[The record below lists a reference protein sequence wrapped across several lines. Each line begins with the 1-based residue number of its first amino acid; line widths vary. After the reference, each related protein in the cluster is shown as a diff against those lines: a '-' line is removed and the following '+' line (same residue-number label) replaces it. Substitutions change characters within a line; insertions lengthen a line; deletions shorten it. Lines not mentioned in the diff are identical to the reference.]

1 MDLYARFDLPPPPPP
16 TIFSQDHTFARA
28 RMPNFTSIKEVADFL
43 DHTMLDLASKRS
55 DRFQIFAIVFGSAIL
70 TTLSLLV
77 IHKVY
82 YEDWWIFRLV
92 SRGHNS
98 IVLPNVHATWI
109 VFISL
114 YGWIRIGFS
123 IVKHIGHVRHEPVPH
138 KILWTATMWTPA
150 CFAAW
155 YQAWAITAA
164 RGSSVP
170 PLEEATP
177 GRSKGRSIPAWL
189 INLVYLSLP
198 AVPAFVAL
206 VAGVIGNRHYE
217 RARKEWFS
225 WHTHHGDAQDLSR
238 EVLLD
243 AQDIYHAN
251 LRGVFHLSVA
261 MAVWTFTCLI
271 FGSMYCWAAFRLI
284 LDLRKHIQEKRTAR
298 STAKTSMGTETLAAS
313 TLAKPSPEC
322 HASDV
327 ETLCEGIQQSV
338 AIGWQ
343 VVSGRDSGAT
353 INSGD
358 HVRLNGVL
366 GSQTL
371 AEKPM
376 QVRPLSLS
384 DSPIT
389 KPSKVALRLETLKAY
404 QVLFTF
410 FIQSSAVT
418 LSCLTFVVL
427 GLLSVIRYYPAAE
440 RNEFQTPV
448 AVNHFAAAIASLV
461 AGTASAF
468 AMMNAQFETKFTA
481 LLQAWH
487 VDKDTCQDRASN
499 FLEME

>member
-1 MDLYARFDLPPPPPP
+1 
-16 TIFSQDHTFARA
+16 
-28 RMPNFTSIKEVADFL
+28 MPNFTSVKEVADFL

-138 KILWTATMWTPA
+138 KIHWTATMWTPA

-170 PLEEATP
+170 PLEEATL
-177 GRSKGRSIPAWL
+177 GRSKGRHTL
-189 INLVYLSLP
+189 LP
-198 AVPAFVAL
+198 SCRAQRVP
-206 VAGVIGNRHYE
+206 
-217 RARKEWFS
+217 
-225 WHTHHGDAQDLSR
+225 D
-238 EVLLD
+238 
-243 AQDIYHAN
+243 
-251 LRGVFHLSVA
+251 
-261 MAVWTFTCLI
+261 
-271 FGSMYCWAAFRLI
+271 
-284 LDLRKHIQEKRTAR
+284 
-298 STAKTSMGTETLAAS
+298 
-313 TLAKPSPEC
+313 P
-322 HASDV
+322 
-327 ETLCEGIQQSV
+327 V
-338 AIGWQ
+338 AI
-343 VVSGRDSGAT
+343 
-353 INSGD
+353 
-358 HVRLNGVL
+358 
-366 GSQTL
+366 
-371 AEKPM
+371 
-376 QVRPLSLS
+376 
-384 DSPIT
+384 
-389 KPSKVALRLETLKAY
+389 
-404 QVLFTF
+404 
-410 FIQSSAVT
+410 
-418 LSCLTFVVL
+418 
-427 GLLSVIRYYPAAE
+427 
-440 RNEFQTPV
+440 
-448 AVNHFAAAIASLV
+448 NHFAAAIASLV

-487 VDKDTCQDRASN
+487 VDKDTCQDRASK